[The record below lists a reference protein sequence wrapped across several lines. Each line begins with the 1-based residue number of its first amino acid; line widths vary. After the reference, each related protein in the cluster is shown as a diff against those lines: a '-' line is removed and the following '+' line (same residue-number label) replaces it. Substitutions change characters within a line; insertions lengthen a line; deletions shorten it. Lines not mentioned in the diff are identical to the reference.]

1 MTAEILKTDE
11 TGLDVAAS
19 AILHEITKDYSKI
32 VCSYLQNGDIQEKLC
47 HIPNFSI
54 SRNLYMIGS
63 LLSGQCDESSLLE
76 RMKTIIPASM
86 PDRDDVMIDIEDMP
100 LISHKIDKL
109 NNLQVTG
116 GKDFAKPY
124 IEAVRTLRKE
134 GTLDCLNQSDK
145 YVRRSFYLSG
155 APKGRYGRAMEAVL
169 NKVLYGKVDM
179 KRADRVYYAIND

>member
-1 MTAEILKTDE
+1 M
-11 TGLDVAAS
+11 S
-19 AILHEITKDYSKI
+19 
-32 VCSYLQNGDIQEKLC
+32 
-47 HIPNFSI
+47 
-54 SRNLYMIGS
+54 
-63 LLSGQCDESSLLE
+63 
-76 RMKTIIPASM
+76 
-86 PDRDDVMIDIEDMP
+86 DRDDVMIDIEDML

-109 NNLQVTG
+109 NNLHVTG

-134 GTLDCLNQSDK
+134 GILDCLNQSDK

-179 KRADRVYYAIND
+179 KRADRVYYTIND